1 MRSGR
6 SWFRCCGPGIATS
19 RCGRGNYLQHSVEI
33 AAADRLAVENPDAL
47 HIALAHGMAPF
58 ECFERKLTEKVQDGS
73 ARQHY
78 LRAALRQ
85 ASQAPRPDEPS
96 IVTAYRNTRARD
108 DHYPNSAELLRERR
122 GGCGLS
128 GGITEKCPVKYE
140 ALARAWR
147 RSPVKVACA
156 SWRSQLHRGG
166 VLACPKDLQAPWL
179 FTMDPMTYRVQGG
192 CDDDNLYDSD
202 MELLSKG
209 LAPFVGSGQPGIALL
224 FVYNVDPEHQCAFWQ
239 FTEELARRTSS
250 GVRTCSLVHR
260 SGNRNLAALLHA
272 AIDVPADFI
281 GDAVEEIE
289 DAALAAAMQA
299 GEREFTTRERIM
311 SILENDGGNAL
322 SAKLRA

>member
-1 MRSGR
+1 MAKGND
-6 SWFRCCGPGIATS
+6 
-19 RCGRGNYLQHSVEI
+19 GNYLQHSVEI

-58 ECFERKLTEKVQDGS
+58 ECFEHKRTEKKPGLT
-73 ARQHY
+73 RRY
-78 LRAALRQ
+78 LRAALRRACQ
-85 ASQAPRPDEPS
+85 DPRPDEPS
-96 IVTAYRNTRARD
+96 IVTAYRNTGARD

-122 GGCGLS
+122 GGDGACGLS
-128 GGITEKCPVKYE
+128 GGITEKCPVKCKE
-140 ALARAWR
+140 LAGAWKG
-147 RSPVKVACA
+147 SPVKVACA
-156 SWRSQLHRGG
+156 SWRSQLRRGG
-166 VLACPKDLQAPWL
+166 VLACPENLQAPWL

-202 MELLSKG
+202 MALLSEG
-209 LAPFVGSGQPGIALL
+209 LAPFVESGQPGIALL
-224 FVYNVDPEHQCAFWQ
+224 FVYNVKPRRQGAFWQ
-239 FTEELARRTSS
+239 FTKELARRTGS

-260 SGNRNLAALLHA
+260 GGNRNLAALLHA

-289 DAALAAAMQA
+289 DAALAAAMRA
-299 GEREFTTRERIM
+299 SERKFTARERIM

>member
-1 MRSGR
+1 
-6 SWFRCCGPGIATS
+6 
-19 RCGRGNYLQHSVEI
+19 
-33 AAADRLAVENPDAL
+33 
-47 HIALAHGMAPF
+47 
-58 ECFERKLTEKVQDGS
+58 
-73 ARQHY
+73 
-78 LRAALRQ
+78 
-85 ASQAPRPDEPS
+85 
-96 IVTAYRNTRARD
+96 
-108 DHYPNSAELLRERR
+108 
-122 GGCGLS
+122 
-128 GGITEKCPVKYE
+128 
-140 ALARAWR
+140 
-147 RSPVKVACA
+147 
-156 SWRSQLHRGG
+156 
-166 VLACPKDLQAPWL
+166 
-179 FTMDPMTYRVQGG
+179 MTYRVQGG